1 MKTSMAHWQDFS
13 EMKLKTW
20 YRIILLALCA
30 TCMAFLSGCASSRG
44 GTVNFA
50 TEGPELFVIGEYKG
64 KELQGS
70 LERKVLIGLGS
81 MTLNAT
87 GKGGFTCTAKFNSP
101 PQPNLRVRGV
111 LLCEGFEPLG
121 VTINP
126 LGPDQGL
133 GVARQAEDEDLMV
146 FFFHPSEEEAR
157 LRFPQVK
164 KQIEEAR
171 AR

>member
-70 LERKVLIGLGS
+70 LEEI
-81 MTLNAT
+81 
-87 GKGGFTCTAKFNSP
+87 FD
-101 PQPNLRVRGV
+101 
-111 LLCEGFEPLG
+111 
-121 VTINP
+121 I
-126 LGPDQGL
+126 
-133 GVARQAEDEDLMV
+133 
-146 FFFHPSEEEAR
+146 
-157 LRFPQVK
+157 
-164 KQIEEAR
+164 
-171 AR
+171 